1 MEHHCI
7 PRVDDSATHLK
18 TEQTKH
24 MKPPKGSLLLLALL
38 VAAPSVPGRC
48 AAQEGESAQ
57 YVGVLQREY
66 PATYDLLIRTERAH
80 GVLFGALAEE
90 GDAVRATGE
99 DVPTFGFELDM
110 VDRLTQ
116 LVQSEGTADDAAAEA
131 TAGFRVLGER
141 AAAIIAYGNAFYREV
156 LGILAD
162 PTVVD
167 RRAALVDAVAR
178 YESRPDVALPTAP
191 KSMDI
196 LYDHPYHEA
205 FRRGYLDL
213 DGVIWAG
220 HWMKLAAT
228 EPLTDLRT
236 KEERAAGLDTVMT
249 RYYDKLSYG
258 DPPQFFP
265 SELPMAPAICP
276 GLIFLSTD
284 AAMIWDNL
292 TMMQEVLADVLAAP
306 DVEDVRAA
314 LDATVD
320 HFMDATFE
328 ITDEGG
334 WESMALAHGIF
345 FQGGYPLA
353 VMTKSELNVG
363 GHAAHLRGGGHII
376 IPGMPG

>member
-1 MEHHCI
+1 MT
-7 PRVDDSATHLK
+7 PA
-18 TEQTKH
+18 
-24 MKPPKGSLLLLALL
+24 KGSLLLLALL
-38 VAAPSVPGRC
+38 FAAPTGPGRC
-48 AAQEGESAQ
+48 AAQEGESTR
-57 YVGVLQREY
+57 YVDALRREY
-66 PATYDLLIRTERAH
+66 PDVHDLLFRVERAH
-80 GVLFGALAEE
+80 GVLFGQLAAE

-110 VDRLTQ
+110 VERLTQ
-116 LVQSEGTADDAAAEA
+116 LVQGEGTADDVADEA
-131 TAGFRVLGER
+131 SAGFAVLGER

-162 PTVVD
+162 PLVADPRGAVQEAVD
-167 RRAALVDAVAR
+167 RYL
-178 YESRPDVALPTAP
+178 SRPEVALPSAP

-213 DGVIWAG
+213 DGVIWSG
-220 HWMKLAAT
+220 HWLKLAAT

-236 KEERAAGLDTVMT
+236 HEERAAGLDTVMT
-249 RYYDKLSYG
+249 RYYAKLSYG
-258 DPPQFFP
+258 EPPQFFP

-276 GLIFLSTD
+276 GLIFTNTEV
-284 AAMIWDNL
+284 AIIWDNL

-306 DVEDVRAA
+306 DVTDVRAA
-314 LDATVD
+314 LEATVD
-320 HFMDATFE
+320 HFMDPTFE
-328 ITDEGG
+328 ITDQGG

-353 VMTKSELNVG
+353 VMTRSELNSG
-363 GHAAHLRGGGHII
+363 GHAAHLRGGGHIV